1 MAEAAVIGGGAT
13 GLAAAA
19 LLAQDDWAVTVVD
32 GRELPPPAPGPAPSA
47 RVLALTG
54 ASRAI
59 LERCGAWQHL
69 DPARLAPWTR
79 MEVWERDPDA
89 GIAFTAEDADRAEL
103 GHIVEHE
110 ELVRALCR
118 ALAAAGAQLRCPDE
132 LTGLDADAA
141 GAELELASGARL
153 SARLAVGADGA
164 RSRTRELAGLDWEFR
179 PHPQQ
184 AITAEVE
191 TGADFEPTAW
201 QRFAPDGPAALLPLF
216 SRHYS
221 LVWSRA
227 RAAELMALDDDA
239 FAAELA
245 AAFGHRLG
253 EMRLHGERLLLPLG
267 RGFAPRWCAGSTA
280 LLGDAAHTVHPLAGL
295 GQNLGLLDAAVL
307 AEELARRPADVPRAL
322 RAYERRRKGP
332 VRAMQCAL
340 EGFRTGFGADAP
352 GAAALRGAGLG
363 LAGRSRMARRFFIR
377 RAELGLDAPA
387 WLRAPGARS
396 GRTSAGR

>member
-1 MAEAAVIGGGAT
+1 MVGGGAA

-19 LLAQDDWAVTVVD
+19 LLVRDGWSATVVD
-32 GRELPPPAPGPAPSA
+32 ARALPPGAPGPEPAA

-59 LERCGAWQHL
+59 LERCGAWRRL

-79 MEVWERDPDA
+79 MEAWEGDGG
-89 GIAFTAEDADRAEL
+89 GIAFTAEDAGRTEL
-103 GHIVEHE
+103 GHIVEHD

-118 ALAAAGAQLRCPDE
+118 ALAEAGAELRCPDE
-132 LTGLDADAA
+132 PAALDMDEA
-141 GAELELASGARL
+141 GAELALASGARL
-153 SARLAVGADGA
+153 AARLVVGADGA

-184 AITAEVE
+184 AVVAEVE
-191 TGADFEPTAW
+191 TEAGFEPTAW

-216 SRHYS
+216 NRHYS
-221 LVWSRA
+221 LVWSSA
-227 RAAELMALDDDA
+227 RAGELMELDDDA

-245 AAFGHRLG
+245 AALGHRLG
-253 EMRLHGERLLLPLG
+253 GMRLHGERRLLPLG
-267 RGFAPRWCAGSTA
+267 RGFAPRWCAGSAA

-332 VRAMQCAL
+332 VRAAQWLL
-340 EGFRTGFGADAP
+340 EGFRMGFGYGAP
-352 GAAALRGAGLG
+352 WAAELRGAGLG
-363 LAGRSRMARRFFIR
+363 LVGRSRAARRFFIR

>member
-1 MAEAAVIGGGAT
+1 MAEAAAIVGGGAA

-19 LLAQDDWAVTVVD
+19 LLARGGWSATVVD
-32 GRELPPPAPGPAPSA
+32 ARALPPAAPGPEPAA

-59 LERCGAWQHL
+59 LEHCGAWEHL
-69 DPARLAPWTR
+69 DPGRLAPWTR
-79 MEVWERDPDA
+79 MQVWEGDGA

-103 GHIVEHE
+103 GHIVEHD
-110 ELVRALCR
+110 ELARALCR
-118 ALAAAGAQLRCPDE
+118 ALAEAGAELRCPDE
-132 LTGLDADAA
+132 LAGLKTDEA

-153 SARLAVGADGA
+153 AARLALGADGA
-164 RSRTRELAGLDWEFR
+164 RSRTRALAGLGWDFH

-191 TGADFEPTAW
+191 TEAAFEPTAW

-216 SRHYS
+216 NQRYS
-221 LVWSRA
+221 LVWSSA
-227 RAAELMALDDDA
+227 RAGELMALDDDA

-253 EMRLHGERLLLPLG
+253 AARLRGERRLLPLG
-267 RGFAPRWCAGSTA
+267 RGFAPRWRAGSTA
-280 LLGDAAHTVHPLAGL
+280 LLGDAAHVVHPLAGL

-332 VRAMQCAL
+332 VRAMQWTL
-340 EGFRTGFGADAP
+340 EGFRAGFGFAAP
-352 GAAALRGAGLG
+352 WAAELRGAGLG
-363 LAGRSRMARRFFIR
+363 LAGRSRAARRFFIR

>member
-1 MAEAAVIGGGAT
+1 MIGGGAA
-13 GLAAAA
+13 GLAVAA
-19 LLAQDDWAVTVVD
+19 LLARDGWSATVVD
-32 GRELPPPAPGPAPSA
+32 ARELPPPAPGPAPSA

-54 ASRAI
+54 ASRAV
-59 LERCGAWQHL
+59 LERCGAWGHL

-79 MEVWERDPDA
+79 MEAWEGDGG

-103 GHIVEHE
+103 GHVVEHE
-110 ELVRALCR
+110 ELARALCR
-118 ALAAAGAQLRCPDE
+118 ALADAGAALRCPEE
-132 LTGLDADAA
+132 LAGLDADAA

-153 SARLAVGADGA
+153 AARLAVGADGA
-164 RSRTRELAGLDWEFR
+164 RSRTRELAGLGWEFR

-184 AITAEVE
+184 AVTAEVE
-191 TGADFEPTAW
+191 TEAGFEPTAW

-216 SRHYS
+216 NRHYS
-221 LVWSRA
+221 LVWSSA
-227 RAAELMALDDDA
+227 RAEELMALDDDA

-245 AAFGHRLG
+245 AALGHRLG
-253 EMRLHGERLLLPLG
+253 AVRLHGERRLLPLG
-267 RGFAPRWCAGSTA
+267 RGFAPRWCAGSVA
-280 LLGDAAHTVHPLAGL
+280 LLGDAAHVVHPLAGL

-332 VRAMQCAL
+332 VRATQWAL
-340 EGFRTGFGADAP
+340 EGFRAGFGAAAP
-352 GAAALRGAGLG
+352 RLAALRGAGLG
-363 LAGRSRMARRFFIR
+363 LAGRSRAARRFFIR

>member
-1 MAEAAVIGGGAT
+1 MIGGGAA

-19 LLAQDDWAVTVVD
+19 LLARDGWSATVVD
-32 GRELPPPAPGPAPSA
+32 ARELPPGAPGPAPAA
-47 RVLALTG
+47 RVLALSG

-59 LERCGAWQHL
+59 LERCGAWAHL
-69 DPARLAPWTR
+69 DPARLSPWTR
-79 MEVWERDPDA
+79 MEVWEGDGG
-89 GIAFTAEDADRAEL
+89 GIVFTAEDADRAEL

-132 LTGLDADAA
+132 LTGLDTAAA

-153 SARLAVGADGA
+153 RARLALGADGA
-164 RSRTRELAGLDWEFR
+164 HSRTRELAGLDWEFR

-184 AITAEVE
+184 AITAEVA

-216 SRHYS
+216 NRHYS
-221 LVWSRA
+221 LVWSSTRA
-227 RAAELMALDDDA
+227 EQLMELDDDA

-245 AAFGHRLG
+245 AALGHRLG
-253 EMRLHGERLLLPLG
+253 EVRLHGARRLLPLG
-267 RGFAPRWCAGSTA
+267 RGFAPRWCAGATA

-340 EGFRTGFGADAP
+340 EGLRTGFGVDAP
-352 GAAALRGAGLG
+352 GAAGLRGAGLG

>member
-1 MAEAAVIGGGAT
+1 MVGGGAA

-19 LLAQDDWAVTVVD
+19 LLVRDGWSATVVD
-32 GRELPPPAPGPAPSA
+32 ARELPPPAPGPEPAA

-54 ASRAI
+54 ASKAI
-59 LERCGAWQHL
+59 LERCGAWRHL
-69 DPARLAPWTR
+69 DPDRLSPWTR
-79 MEVWERDPDA
+79 MQVWEGDGE
-89 GIAFTAEDADRAEL
+89 GIAFTAADADRAEL
-103 GHIVEHE
+103 GHIVEHD
-110 ELVRALCR
+110 ELARALCR
-118 ALAAAGAQLRCPDE
+118 ALAEAGAALRCPEE
-132 LTGLDADAA
+132 LAGLRTDGE

-153 SARLAVGADGA
+153 AARLVVGADGA
-164 RSRTRELAGLDWEFR
+164 RSRTRGLAGLDWEFR

-191 TGADFEPTAW
+191 TEADFEPTAW

-216 SRHYS
+216 NGRYS
-221 LVWSRA
+221 LVWSSA
-227 RAAELMALDDDA
+227 RAAALMALDGDA
-239 FAAELA
+239 FGAELA

-253 EMRLHGERLLLPLG
+253 AAQLHGERRLLPLG
-267 RGFAPRWCAGSTA
+267 RGFAPRWCAGSAA
-280 LLGDAAHTVHPLAGL
+280 LLGDAAHVVHPLAGL

-307 AEELARRPADVPRAL
+307 AEELARRPEDIPRAL

-332 VRAMQCAL
+332 VRAMQCVL
-340 EGFRTGFGADAP
+340 EGFRAGFGMDAP
-352 GAAALRGAGLG
+352 GAARLRGAGLG
-363 LAGRSRMARRFFIR
+363 LAGRSRTARRFFIR

>member
-1 MAEAAVIGGGAT
+1 MAEAAVIGGGAA

-19 LLAQDDWAVTVVD
+19 LLARDGWAATVVD
-32 GRELPPPAPGPAPSA
+32 GRELPPPAPGPAPAA

-59 LERCGAWQHL
+59 LERCGAWEHL

-79 MEVWERDPDA
+79 MEVWEGDGA

-103 GHIVEHE
+103 GHIVEHD

-118 ALAAAGAQLRCPDE
+118 ALAEAGAQLRCPEE
-132 LTGLDADAA
+132 LAGLDTDAA
-141 GAELELASGARL
+141 GAELTFASGARL

-179 PHPQQ
+179 PHRQQ
-184 AITAEVE
+184 AITAEVA
-191 TGADFEPTAW
+191 TGTDFAPTAW

-216 SRHYS
+216 NRHYS
-221 LVWSRA
+221 LVWSSVRA
-227 RAAELMALDDDA
+227 EELMALDEDA

-245 AAFGHRLG
+245 AALGHRLG
-253 EMRLHGERLLLPLG
+253 EVRLHGARRLLPLG

-307 AEELARRPADVPRAL
+307 AEELARHPADAPRAL
-322 RAYERRRKGP
+322 RAYDRRRKGP

-340 EGFRTGFGADAP
+340 EGFRAGFGMDAP

-363 LAGRSRMARRFFIR
+363 LVGRSRAARRFFIR

-387 WLRAPGARS
+387 WLRAPGTRNV
-396 GRTSAGR
+396 GDLGD

>member
-1 MAEAAVIGGGAT
+1 MIGGGAA

-19 LLAQDDWAVTVVD
+19 LLARDGWSATVVD
-32 GRELPPPAPGPAPSA
+32 GRELPPGAPGPVPAA
-47 RVLALTG
+47 RVLALSG

-59 LERCGAWQHL
+59 LERCGAWAHL

-79 MEVWERDPDA
+79 MEVWEGDGG
-89 GIAFTAEDADRAEL
+89 GIVFTAEDADRAEL

-132 LTGLDADAA
+132 LTGLDTAAA

-153 SARLAVGADGA
+153 RARLAIGADGA
-164 RSRTRELAGLDWEFR
+164 HSRTREFAGLDWEFR

-184 AITAEVE
+184 AITAEVA

-216 SRHYS
+216 NRHYS
-221 LVWSRA
+221 LVWSSTRA
-227 RAAELMALDDDA
+227 EQLMELDDDA

-245 AAFGHRLG
+245 AALGHRLG
-253 EMRLHGERLLLPLG
+253 EVRLHGERQLLPLG
-267 RGFAPRWCAGSTA
+267 RGFAPRWCAGATA

-307 AEELARRPADVPRAL
+307 AEELARRPADAPRAL

-332 VRAMQCAL
+332 VRAMQRAL
-340 EGFRTGFGADAP
+340 EGFRAGFGADAP